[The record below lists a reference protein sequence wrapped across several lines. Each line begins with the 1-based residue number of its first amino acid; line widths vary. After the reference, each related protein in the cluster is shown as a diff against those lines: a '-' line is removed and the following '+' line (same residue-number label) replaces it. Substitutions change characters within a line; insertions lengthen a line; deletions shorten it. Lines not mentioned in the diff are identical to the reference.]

1 MFELNRPTIMTVFFQ
16 RSTGIIKCIADYET
30 NIDSYFVNE
39 YDRED
44 YKLIWDFAIVEYN
57 ETIFNNQ
64 DLFYV
69 DLETKKI
76 NMKEVIT
83 KQI

>member
-1 MFELNRPTIMTVFFQ
+1 MFELNRPTTMTVFFQ
-16 RSTGIIKCIADYET
+16 KRTGIIKCITDYET
-30 NIDSYFVNE
+30 NIDGYFVNE

-44 YKLIWDFAIVEYN
+44 YKLIWDFVIIEYN

-64 DLFYV
+64 DLFHI
-69 DLETKKI
+69 DLETKEI

-83 KQI
+83 KQV